1 MARQY
6 AKHFI
11 ALGALMTSTAVLAC
25 TDVGCEGGFNLIGN
39 QQSCQGRAMLAP
51 GNDSRINLTFLLND
65 RGGRS
70 TAGTTQPPS
79 DDYGGLGTVFFDWR
93 GLRATLYPA
102 KEVPWEQR
110 EAGYAGSRCQSFAAG
125 TAGLKAA
132 MDANRGLPAAERT
145 ALLAARAGAEEVC
158 KVGTAYER
166 KLKPASELGPLPVY
180 GQWPAASSA
189 TGREFLAYM
198 QAADAFYGEDFETA
212 RRGFAALSGARDPWV
227 KETAAYALIRAEF
240 AAAQAPAFSMYGD
253 FDNPDGIDRAAVKR
267 GMQALS
273 AYLGAY
279 PKGRYT
285 ASAAGLVRRGLWL
298 MGDYALLGKTY
309 GKLLGTVD
317 PEQGST
323 VELIQEID
331 NKLLFNPAAKEAGLD
346 NVMLLATQALVAMR
360 DETYGTEAV
369 AKPNITAAALDG
381 QAAKFAGHPELLSYL
396 QATHAFYYGRD
407 YKRVLQLVPDDA
419 RRAAHTNLSF
429 SRQMLRGMA
438 LAALKDRNEA
448 GFWQEL
454 IPNAK
459 GLWQRPLAELGL
471 AMSWERAGKVDAV
484 FAAASPITDPMI
496 RSGLIHNS
504 ASPALLRTI
513 VRTASN
519 SGDERDK
526 ALYTLL
532 VNQLV
537 RGQYRA
543 FGSDVKLPLANGTGE
558 AMIFTTGKVSDGGYP
573 CAPLAVTVAALAKN
587 PQDVAG
593 RLCLG
598 DFFRLHDL
606 DYMHGQYDQRPKADE
621 LGGFAAG
628 FTGKRNFRSEFYTAI
643 AADPAAKPADRSYA
657 VYRAV
662 MCYAPSAMNDCG
674 GADVPKSQRKA
685 WFDQLKRDYPQSQWA
700 KKLRYY
706 W

>member
-1 MARQY
+1 MARHY
-6 AKHFI
+6 ARHFI
-11 ALGALMTSTAVLAC
+11 AFGALMTSTAVLAC
-25 TDVGCEGGFNLIGN
+25 TDIGCEGGFNLIGN
-39 QQSCQGRAMLAP
+39 EQSCQGRAMLAP
-51 GNDSRINLTFLLND
+51 GNDSRINLLFLLND

-70 TAGTTQPPS
+70 TAGLSPAAA
-79 DDYGGLGTVFFDWR
+79 DDYSDLGTVFFDWR

-102 KEVPWEQR
+102 SR
-110 EAGYAGSRCQSFAAG
+110 ESGETASDYAGSRCMSYAKGSSDLAS
-125 TAGLKAA
+125 AIA
-132 MDANRGLPAAERT
+132 ANRSLPAPEQA
-145 ALLAARAGAEEVC
+145 ALVAARAAAEEVC
-158 KVGTAYER
+158 KQGTSYER
-166 KLKPASELGPLPVY
+166 RYGDKAGTPLPVY
-180 GQWPAASSA
+180 AGWPAVSSA
-189 TGREFLAYM
+189 AGREFLGYI
-198 QAADAFYGEDFETA
+198 QAADAFYGERWDQA
-212 RRGFAALSGARDPWV
+212 RTGFAGLSVASDPFV
-227 KETAAYALIRAEF
+227 KETAAYMLVRVEF
-240 AAAQAPAFSMYGD
+240 AAAQAAGFDRYGD
-253 FDNPDGIDRAAVKR
+253 FTADKLDRTAARR

-273 AYLGAY
+273 AYLAAY

-317 PEQGST
+317 PAQGST

-369 AKPNITAAALDG
+369 GKPNITAAALDG
-381 QAAKFAGHPELLSYL
+381 QAAKFAGHPDLFSYL

-471 AMSWERAGKVDAV
+471 AMSWERSGKVDAV
-484 FAAASPITDPMI
+484 FAATSPITDPMI

-519 SGDERDK
+519 SADERDK

-532 VNQLV
+532 ANQLV
-537 RGQYRA
+537 RGQYAA
-543 FGSDVKLPLANGTGE
+543 FGTDVKLPLAKGTGA
-558 AMIFTTGKVSDGGYP
+558 AMIFTSGKVSDGGYA

-598 DFFRLHDL
+598 DFFRLHGL
-606 DYMHGQYDQRPKADE
+606 DYMHGTYDRRPKPNE

-657 VYRAV
+657 LYRAV

>member
-1 MARQY
+1 MARHY

-39 QQSCQGRAMLAP
+39 EQSCQGRAMLAP
-51 GNDSRINLTFLLND
+51 GNDSRINLLFLLND

-70 TAGTTQPPS
+70 TAGMAQPPS
-79 DDYGGLGTVFFDWR
+79 DDYGSLGTVFFDWR
-93 GLRATLYPA
+93 GLRATLYPT

-110 EAGYAGSRCQSFAAG
+110 EAGYAGMRCQSFAGG

-132 MDANRGLPAAERT
+132 IEANRGLPAAERT

-158 KVGTAYER
+158 KIGTTYER
-166 KLKPASELGPLPVY
+166 KYKPKSELEPLPVY
-180 GQWPAASSA
+180 GQWPAVSSTA
-189 TGREFLAYM
+189 GREFLAYM
-198 QAADAFYGEDFETA
+198 QAADAFYGEDYETA
-212 RRGFAALSGARDPWV
+212 HRGFAALSGARDPWV
-227 KETAAYALIRAEF
+227 KETAAYTVIRAEF
-240 AAAQAPAFSMYGD
+240 AAAQAPAFSKYGD
-253 FDNPDGIDRAAVKR
+253 FDNPDGIDRAAVQR

-285 ASAAGLVRRGLWL
+285 ASAVGLVRRGLWL

-317 PEQGST
+317 PKQESS
-323 VELIQEID
+323 VELLQEVD
-331 NKLLFNPAAKEAGLD
+331 NKLLFNPAAKDAPVEGPI
-346 NVMLLATQALVAMR
+346 LLATQVLAAMR
-360 DETYGTEAV
+360 DQTYGTEAV
-369 AKPNITAAALDG
+369 GKPSITAAAIDALG
-381 QAAKFAGHPELLSYL
+381 PKLAGHPELFSYL

-407 YKRVLQLVPDDA
+407 FKRVLQLIPDDA
-419 RRAAHTNLSF
+419 RRANPTNLSF

-484 FAAASPITDPMI
+484 FAAGSPVTDPMI

-504 ASPALLRTI
+504 ASPGLLRTI

-519 SGDERDK
+519 SADERDK

-532 VNQLV
+532 ANQLV
-537 RGQYRA
+537 RGQYGA
-543 FGSDVKLPLANGTGE
+543 FGTDVKLPLAKPTGQ
-558 AMIFTTGKVSDGGYP
+558 AMMFTSGKVSDGGYP

-598 DFFRLHDL
+598 DFFRLHGL
-606 DYMHGQYDQRPKADE
+606 DYMHGQYDRRPKPDE

-643 AADPAAKPADRSYA
+643 AADPAAKPADKAYALYRS
-657 VYRAV
+657 V

-685 WFDQLKRDYPQSQWA
+685 WFDQLKRDYPQSVWA
-700 KKLRYY
+700 KKLRYF